1 VLQVALATAAQL
13 PDLDEDG
20 AALLEALDAEGV
32 QAAPVVWD
40 SGADWAAYD
49 LVVVRST
56 WDYDRRREQ
65 FLAWAAS
72 VPRLANPADVLAW
85 NTDKTYL
92 QALASAGV
100 PVVET
105 TWLVPGDVFTP
116 PAGPYVVKP
125 TVSAGARDTA
135 AYDGGADAT
144 AHVQRLLAAGRP
156 VMVQP
161 YLPQVDVLGET
172 SVLCFEGEVSH
183 AASKSALLQVGAG
196 VRNDI
201 DSRAFVTPAEPTRAQ
216 VRSRQG
222 CPGCGGAAAALRPG
236 GPGARSGGPAA
247 ARAGAHRAAA
257 VPAARRRGDGA
268 LCCGLAPPSGPVV
281 ARWVRTATVNTSE
294 APSTCSA
301 TSTGGTPEKYC
312 Q

>member
-1 VLQVALATAAQL
+1 MLQVALATAAQL

-216 VRSRQG
+216 VDLAKAALAVVGQPLLYARVDLV
-222 CPGCGGAAAALRPG
+222 PGPEGPLLLELELTEPSLFLRHAEGATARFAAALRRRADRSSPG
-236 GPGARSGGPAA
+236 GS
-247 ARAGAHRAAA
+247 
-257 VPAARRRGDGA
+257 VPRR
-268 LCCGLAPPSGPVV
+268 
-281 ARWVRTATVNTSE
+281 
-294 APSTCSA
+294 
-301 TSTGGTPEKYC
+301 
-312 Q
+312 

>member
-20 AALLEALDAEGV
+20 AALLKALDAEGV

-216 VRSRQG
+216 VDL
-222 CPGCGGAAAALRPG
+222 AKAALAVVGQPLLYARVDLVPG
-236 GPGARSGGPAA
+236 PDGPLLLELELTEPSLFLRHAEGAT
-247 ARAGAHRAAA
+247 ARFAAA
-257 VPAARRRGDGA
+257 VRRRADRSS
-268 LCCGLAPPSGPVV
+268 P
-281 ARWVRTATVNTSE
+281 
-294 APSTCSA
+294 
-301 TSTGGTPEKYC
+301 GGSVPRR
-312 Q
+312 

>member
-32 QAAPVVWD
+32 RAAPVVWD

-72 VPRLANPADVLAW
+72 VPRLANPAEVLAW

-92 QALASAGV
+92 QALAAAGV

-116 PAGPYVVKP
+116 PAGPYVVKL

-161 YLPQVDVLGET
+161 YLSQVDFLGET

-201 DSRAFVTPAEPTRAQ
+201 DSRAFVTPTEPTGAQ
-216 VRSRQG
+216 VDLAMAALAVVGQPLLYARVDLV
-222 CPGCGGAAAALRPG
+222 PGPDGPLLLELELTEPSLFVRHAEGAAARF
-236 GPGARSGGPAA
+236 
-247 ARAGAHRAAA
+247 AAA
-257 VPAARRRGDGA
+257 VRRRADRSS
-268 LCCGLAPPSGPVV
+268 P
-281 ARWVRTATVNTSE
+281 
-294 APSTCSA
+294 
-301 TSTGGTPEKYC
+301 GGSVPRR
-312 Q
+312 

>member
-161 YLPQVDVLGET
+161 YLPQVEVLGET

-216 VRSRQG
+216 VDL
-222 CPGCGGAAAALRPG
+222 AKAALAVVGQPLLYARVDLVPG
-236 GPGARSGGPAA
+236 PEGPLLLELELTEPSLFLRHAEGAT
-247 ARAGAHRAAA
+247 ARFAAA
-257 VPAARRRGDGA
+257 VRRRADRSS
-268 LCCGLAPPSGPVV
+268 P
-281 ARWVRTATVNTSE
+281 
-294 APSTCSA
+294 
-301 TSTGGTPEKYC
+301 GGFVPRR
-312 Q
+312 

>member
-1 VLQVALATAAQL
+1 MLQVALATAAQL

-20 AALLEALDAEGV
+20 AALLERLDAEGV

-216 VRSRQG
+216 VDL
-222 CPGCGGAAAALRPG
+222 AKAALAVVGQPLLYARVDLVPG
-236 GPGARSGGPAA
+236 PDGPLLLELELTEPSLFLRHAEGAT
-247 ARAGAHRAAA
+247 ARFAAA
-257 VPAARRRGDGA
+257 VRRRADRSS
-268 LCCGLAPPSGPVV
+268 P
-281 ARWVRTATVNTSE
+281 
-294 APSTCSA
+294 
-301 TSTGGTPEKYC
+301 GGSVPRR
-312 Q
+312 

>member
-1 VLQVALATAAQL
+1 MLQVALATAAQL

-32 QAAPVVWD
+32 RAAPVVWD

-72 VPRLANPADVLAW
+72 VPRLANPAEVLAW

-161 YLPQVDVLGET
+161 YLSQVDVLGET

-201 DSRAFVTPAEPTRAQ
+201 DSRAFVTPTEPTGAQ
-216 VRSRQG
+216 VDLATAALAVVGQPLLYARVDLV
-222 CPGCGGAAAALRPG
+222 PGPDGPLLLELELTEPSLFLRHAEGAAARF
-236 GPGARSGGPAA
+236 
-247 ARAGAHRAAA
+247 AAA
-257 VPAARRRGDGA
+257 VRRRADRSS
-268 LCCGLAPPSGPVV
+268 P
-281 ARWVRTATVNTSE
+281 
-294 APSTCSA
+294 
-301 TSTGGTPEKYC
+301 GGSVPRR
-312 Q
+312 

>member
-1 VLQVALATAAQL
+1 MLQVALATAAQL

-32 QAAPVVWD
+32 QAAPVVWA

-161 YLPQVDVLGET
+161 YLSQVDVLGET

-201 DSRAFVTPAEPTRAQ
+201 DSRALVTPAEPTRAQ
-216 VRSRQG
+216 VDLAKAALAVVGQPLLYARVDLV
-222 CPGCGGAAAALRPG
+222 PGPEGPLLLELELTEPSLFLRHAEGATARFAAAVRRRADRSSPG
-236 GPGARSGGPAA
+236 GP
-247 ARAGAHRAAA
+247 
-257 VPAARRRGDGA
+257 VPRR
-268 LCCGLAPPSGPVV
+268 
-281 ARWVRTATVNTSE
+281 
-294 APSTCSA
+294 
-301 TSTGGTPEKYC
+301 
-312 Q
+312 

>member
-116 PAGPYVVKP
+116 PAGPYVVKL

-161 YLPQVDVLGET
+161 YLSQVDFLGET

-201 DSRAFVTPAEPTRAQ
+201 DSRAFVTPTEPTGAQ
-216 VRSRQG
+216 VDLAMAALAVVGQPLLYARVDLV
-222 CPGCGGAAAALRPG
+222 PGPDGPLLLELELTEPSLFVRHAEGAAARF
-236 GPGARSGGPAA
+236 
-247 ARAGAHRAAA
+247 AAA
-257 VPAARRRGDGA
+257 VRRRADRSS
-268 LCCGLAPPSGPVV
+268 P
-281 ARWVRTATVNTSE
+281 
-294 APSTCSA
+294 
-301 TSTGGTPEKYC
+301 GGSVPRR
-312 Q
+312 

>member
-1 VLQVALATAAQL
+1 MLQVALATAAQL

-32 QAAPVVWD
+32 RAAPVVWD

-216 VRSRQG
+216 VDL
-222 CPGCGGAAAALRPG
+222 AKAALAVVGQPLLYARVDLVPG
-236 GPGARSGGPAA
+236 PDGPLLLELELTEPSLFLRHAEGAT
-247 ARAGAHRAAA
+247 ARFAAA
-257 VPAARRRGDGA
+257 VRRRADRSS
-268 LCCGLAPPSGPVV
+268 P
-281 ARWVRTATVNTSE
+281 
-294 APSTCSA
+294 
-301 TSTGGTPEKYC
+301 GGSVPRR
-312 Q
+312 

>member
-135 AYDGGADAT
+135 AYDGGADAS

-216 VRSRQG
+216 VDL
-222 CPGCGGAAAALRPG
+222 AKAALAVVGQPLLYARVDLVPG
-236 GPGARSGGPAA
+236 PDGPLLLELELTEPSLFLRHAEGAT
-247 ARAGAHRAAA
+247 ARFAAA
-257 VPAARRRGDGA
+257 VRRRADRSS
-268 LCCGLAPPSGPVV
+268 P
-281 ARWVRTATVNTSE
+281 
-294 APSTCSA
+294 
-301 TSTGGTPEKYC
+301 GGSVPRR
-312 Q
+312 

>member
-1 VLQVALATAAQL
+1 MLQVALATAAQL

-32 QAAPVVWD
+32 RAAPVVWD

-72 VPRLANPADVLAW
+72 VPRLANPAEVLAW

-92 QALASAGV
+92 QALAAAGV

-161 YLPQVDVLGET
+161 YLSQVDFLGET

-201 DSRAFVTPAEPTRAQ
+201 DSRAFVTPTEPTGAQ
-216 VRSRQG
+216 VDLAMAALAVVGQPLLYARVDLV
-222 CPGCGGAAAALRPG
+222 PGPDGPLLLELELTEPSLFVRHAEGAAARF
-236 GPGARSGGPAA
+236 
-247 ARAGAHRAAA
+247 AAA
-257 VPAARRRGDGA
+257 VRRRADRSS
-268 LCCGLAPPSGPVV
+268 P
-281 ARWVRTATVNTSE
+281 
-294 APSTCSA
+294 
-301 TSTGGTPEKYC
+301 GGSVPRR
-312 Q
+312 

>member
-1 VLQVALATAAQL
+1 MLQVALATAAQL

-161 YLPQVDVLGET
+161 YLPQVEVLGET

-216 VRSRQG
+216 VDL
-222 CPGCGGAAAALRPG
+222 AKAALAVVGQPLLYARVDLVPG
-236 GPGARSGGPAA
+236 PEGPLLLELELTEPSLFLRHAEGAT
-247 ARAGAHRAAA
+247 ARFAAA
-257 VPAARRRGDGA
+257 VRRRADRSS
-268 LCCGLAPPSGPVV
+268 P
-281 ARWVRTATVNTSE
+281 
-294 APSTCSA
+294 
-301 TSTGGTPEKYC
+301 GGFVPRR
-312 Q
+312 

>member
-216 VRSRQG
+216 VDL
-222 CPGCGGAAAALRPG
+222 AKAALAVVGQPLLYARVDLVPG
-236 GPGARSGGPAA
+236 PEGPLLLELELTEPSLFLRHAEGAT
-247 ARAGAHRAAA
+247 ARFAAA
-257 VPAARRRGDGA
+257 VRRRADQSS
-268 LCCGLAPPSGPVV
+268 P
-281 ARWVRTATVNTSE
+281 
-294 APSTCSA
+294 
-301 TSTGGTPEKYC
+301 GGSVPRR
-312 Q
+312 

>member
-32 QAAPVVWD
+32 RAAPVVWD

-72 VPRLANPADVLAW
+72 VPRLANPAEVLAW

-161 YLPQVDVLGET
+161 YLSQVDVLGET

-201 DSRAFVTPAEPTRAQ
+201 DSRAFVTPTEPTGAQ
-216 VRSRQG
+216 VDLATAALAVVGQPLLYARVDLV
-222 CPGCGGAAAALRPG
+222 PGPDGPLLLELELTEPSLFLRHAEGAAARF
-236 GPGARSGGPAA
+236 
-247 ARAGAHRAAA
+247 AAA
-257 VPAARRRGDGA
+257 VRRRADRSS
-268 LCCGLAPPSGPVV
+268 P
-281 ARWVRTATVNTSE
+281 
-294 APSTCSA
+294 
-301 TSTGGTPEKYC
+301 GGSVPRR
-312 Q
+312 

>member
-1 VLQVALATAAQL
+1 MLQVALATAAQL

-32 QAAPVVWD
+32 RAAPVVWD

-72 VPRLANPADVLAW
+72 VPRLANPAEVLAW

-92 QALASAGV
+92 QALAAAGV

-116 PAGPYVVKP
+116 PAGPYVVKL

-161 YLPQVDVLGET
+161 YLSQVDFLGET

-201 DSRAFVTPAEPTRAQ
+201 DSRAFVTPTEPTGAQ
-216 VRSRQG
+216 VDLAMAALAVVGQPLLYARVDLV
-222 CPGCGGAAAALRPG
+222 PGPDGPLLLELELTEPSLFVRHAEGAAARF
-236 GPGARSGGPAA
+236 
-247 ARAGAHRAAA
+247 AAA
-257 VPAARRRGDGA
+257 VRRRADRSS
-268 LCCGLAPPSGPVV
+268 P
-281 ARWVRTATVNTSE
+281 
-294 APSTCSA
+294 
-301 TSTGGTPEKYC
+301 GGSVPRR
-312 Q
+312 

>member
-1 VLQVALATAAQL
+1 MLQVALATAAQL

-161 YLPQVDVLGET
+161 YLPQVEVLGET

-216 VRSRQG
+216 VDL
-222 CPGCGGAAAALRPG
+222 AKAALAVVGQPLLYARVDLVPG
-236 GPGARSGGPAA
+236 PEGPLLLELELTEPSLFLRHAEGAT
-247 ARAGAHRAAA
+247 ARFAAA
-257 VPAARRRGDGA
+257 VRRRADRSS
-268 LCCGLAPPSGPVV
+268 P
-281 ARWVRTATVNTSE
+281 
-294 APSTCSA
+294 
-301 TSTGGTPEKYC
+301 GGSVPRR
-312 Q
+312 

>member
-183 AASKSALLQVGAG
+183 AASKSALLHVGAG

-201 DSRAFVTPAEPTRAQ
+201 DSRAFVTPAEPSRAQ
-216 VRSRQG
+216 VDL
-222 CPGCGGAAAALRPG
+222 AKAALAVVGQPLLYARVDLVPG
-236 GPGARSGGPAA
+236 PDGPLLLELELTEPSLFLRHAEGAT
-247 ARAGAHRAAA
+247 ARFAAA
-257 VPAARRRGDGA
+257 VRRRADRSS
-268 LCCGLAPPSGPVV
+268 P
-281 ARWVRTATVNTSE
+281 
-294 APSTCSA
+294 
-301 TSTGGTPEKYC
+301 GGSVPRR
-312 Q
+312 

>member
-1 VLQVALATAAQL
+1 MLQVALATAAQL

-161 YLPQVDVLGET
+161 YLPQVEVLGET
-172 SVLCFEGEVSH
+172 SVLCFEGEMSH

-216 VRSRQG
+216 VDL
-222 CPGCGGAAAALRPG
+222 AKAALAVVGQPLLYARVDLVPG
-236 GPGARSGGPAA
+236 PEGPLLLELELTEPSLFLRHAEGAT
-247 ARAGAHRAAA
+247 ARFAAA
-257 VPAARRRGDGA
+257 VRRRADRSS
-268 LCCGLAPPSGPVV
+268 P
-281 ARWVRTATVNTSE
+281 
-294 APSTCSA
+294 
-301 TSTGGTPEKYC
+301 GGSVPRR
-312 Q
+312 

>member
-1 VLQVALATAAQL
+1 
-13 PDLDEDG
+13 
-20 AALLEALDAEGV
+20 
-32 QAAPVVWD
+32 
-40 SGADWAAYD
+40 
-49 LVVVRST
+49 VRST

-72 VPRLANPADVLAW
+72 VPRLANPAEVLAW

-161 YLPQVDVLGET
+161 YLSQVDVLGET
-172 SVLCFEGEVSH
+172 SVLCFEDEVSH

-201 DSRAFVTPAEPTRAQ
+201 DSRAFVTPTEPTGAQ
-216 VRSRQG
+216 VDLATAALAVVGQPLLYARVDLV
-222 CPGCGGAAAALRPG
+222 PGPDGPLLLELELTEPSLFLRHAEGAAARF
-236 GPGARSGGPAA
+236 
-247 ARAGAHRAAA
+247 AAA
-257 VPAARRRGDGA
+257 VRRRADRSS
-268 LCCGLAPPSGPVV
+268 P
-281 ARWVRTATVNTSE
+281 
-294 APSTCSA
+294 
-301 TSTGGTPEKYC
+301 GGSVPRR
-312 Q
+312 

>member
-32 QAAPVVWD
+32 RAAPVVWD

-72 VPRLANPADVLAW
+72 VPRLANPAEVLAW

-161 YLPQVDVLGET
+161 YLSQVDVLGET

-201 DSRAFVTPAEPTRAQ
+201 DSRAFVTPTEPTGAQ
-216 VRSRQG
+216 VDLAMAALAVVGQPLLYDPVDLV
-222 CPGCGGAAAALRPG
+222 PGPDGPLLLELELTEPSLFLRHAEGAAARF
-236 GPGARSGGPAA
+236 
-247 ARAGAHRAAA
+247 AAA
-257 VPAARRRGDGA
+257 VRRRADRSS
-268 LCCGLAPPSGPVV
+268 P
-281 ARWVRTATVNTSE
+281 
-294 APSTCSA
+294 
-301 TSTGGTPEKYC
+301 GGSVPRR
-312 Q
+312 

>member
-216 VRSRQG
+216 VDL
-222 CPGCGGAAAALRPG
+222 AKAALAVVGQPLLYARVDLVPG
-236 GPGARSGGPAA
+236 PDGPLLLELELTEPSLFLRHAEGAT
-247 ARAGAHRAAA
+247 ARFAAA
-257 VPAARRRGDGA
+257 VRRRADRSS
-268 LCCGLAPPSGPVV
+268 P
-281 ARWVRTATVNTSE
+281 
-294 APSTCSA
+294 
-301 TSTGGTPEKYC
+301 GGSVPRR
-312 Q
+312 

>member
-32 QAAPVVWD
+32 RAAPVVWD

-161 YLPQVDVLGET
+161 YLPQVEVLGET
-172 SVLCFEGEVSH
+172 SVLCFEGEMSH

-201 DSRAFVTPAEPTRAQ
+201 DSRAFVTPAEPSRAQ
-216 VRSRQG
+216 VDL
-222 CPGCGGAAAALRPG
+222 AKAALAVVGQPLLYARVDLVPG
-236 GPGARSGGPAA
+236 PDGPLLLELELTEPSLFLRHAEGAT
-247 ARAGAHRAAA
+247 ARFAAA
-257 VPAARRRGDGA
+257 VRRRADRSS
-268 LCCGLAPPSGPVV
+268 P
-281 ARWVRTATVNTSE
+281 
-294 APSTCSA
+294 
-301 TSTGGTPEKYC
+301 GGSVPRR
-312 Q
+312 

>member
-1 VLQVALATAAQL
+1 MLQVALATAAQL

-32 QAAPVVWD
+32 RAAPVVWD

-72 VPRLANPADVLAW
+72 VPRLANPAEVLAW

-92 QALASAGV
+92 QALAAAGV

-116 PAGPYVVKP
+116 PAGPYVVKL

-161 YLPQVDVLGET
+161 YLSQVDFLGES

-201 DSRAFVTPAEPTRAQ
+201 DSRAFVTPTEPTGAQ
-216 VRSRQG
+216 VDLAMAALAVVGQPLLYARVDLV
-222 CPGCGGAAAALRPG
+222 PGPDGPLLLELELTEPSLFVRHAEGAAARF
-236 GPGARSGGPAA
+236 
-247 ARAGAHRAAA
+247 AAA
-257 VPAARRRGDGA
+257 VRRRADRSS
-268 LCCGLAPPSGPVV
+268 P
-281 ARWVRTATVNTSE
+281 
-294 APSTCSA
+294 
-301 TSTGGTPEKYC
+301 GGSVPRR
-312 Q
+312 

>member
-1 VLQVALATAAQL
+1 MLQVALATAAQL

-216 VRSRQG
+216 VDL
-222 CPGCGGAAAALRPG
+222 AKAALAVVGQPLLYARVDLVPG
-236 GPGARSGGPAA
+236 PEGPLLLELELTEPSLFLRHAEGAT
-247 ARAGAHRAAA
+247 ARFAAA
-257 VPAARRRGDGA
+257 VRRRADQSS
-268 LCCGLAPPSGPVV
+268 P
-281 ARWVRTATVNTSE
+281 
-294 APSTCSA
+294 
-301 TSTGGTPEKYC
+301 GGSVPRR
-312 Q
+312 

>member
-1 VLQVALATAAQL
+1 MLQVALATAAQL

-161 YLPQVDVLGET
+161 YLPQVEVLGET
-172 SVLCFEGEVSH
+172 SVLCFEGEMSH

-201 DSRAFVTPAEPTRAQ
+201 DSRALVTPAEPTRAQ
-216 VRSRQG
+216 VDL
-222 CPGCGGAAAALRPG
+222 AKAALAVVGQPLLYARVDLVPG
-236 GPGARSGGPAA
+236 PEGPLLLELELTEPSLFLRHAEEATARF
-247 ARAGAHRAAA
+247 AAA
-257 VPAARRRGDGA
+257 VRRRADRSSPGESV
-268 LCCGLAPPSGPVV
+268 P
-281 ARWVRTATVNTSE
+281 RR
-294 APSTCSA
+294 
-301 TSTGGTPEKYC
+301 
-312 Q
+312 

>member
-32 QAAPVVWD
+32 RAAPVVWD

-72 VPRLANPADVLAW
+72 VPRLANPAEVLAW

-216 VRSRQG
+216 VDL
-222 CPGCGGAAAALRPG
+222 AKAALAVVGQPLLYARVDLVPG
-236 GPGARSGGPAA
+236 PDGPLLLELELTEPSLFLRHAKGAT
-247 ARAGAHRAAA
+247 ARFAAA
-257 VPAARRRGDGA
+257 VRRRADRSS
-268 LCCGLAPPSGPVV
+268 P
-281 ARWVRTATVNTSE
+281 
-294 APSTCSA
+294 
-301 TSTGGTPEKYC
+301 GGSVPRR
-312 Q
+312 

>member
-1 VLQVALATAAQL
+1 MLQVALATAAQL

-20 AALLEALDAEGV
+20 AALLKALDAEGV

-216 VRSRQG
+216 VDL
-222 CPGCGGAAAALRPG
+222 AKAALAVVGQPLLYARVDLVPG
-236 GPGARSGGPAA
+236 PDGPLLLELELTEPSLFLRHAEGAT
-247 ARAGAHRAAA
+247 ARFAAA
-257 VPAARRRGDGA
+257 VRRRADRSS
-268 LCCGLAPPSGPVV
+268 P
-281 ARWVRTATVNTSE
+281 
-294 APSTCSA
+294 
-301 TSTGGTPEKYC
+301 GGSVPRR
-312 Q
+312 

>member
-161 YLPQVDVLGET
+161 YLPQVEVLGET

-216 VRSRQG
+216 VDL
-222 CPGCGGAAAALRPG
+222 AKAALAVVGQQLLYARVDLVPG
-236 GPGARSGGPAA
+236 PEGPLLLELELTEPSLFLRHAEGAT
-247 ARAGAHRAAA
+247 ARFAAA
-257 VPAARRRGDGA
+257 VRRRADRSS
-268 LCCGLAPPSGPVV
+268 P
-281 ARWVRTATVNTSE
+281 
-294 APSTCSA
+294 
-301 TSTGGTPEKYC
+301 GGSVPRR
-312 Q
+312 

>member
-1 VLQVALATAAQL
+1 MLQVALATAAQL

-32 QAAPVVWD
+32 QAAPVLWD

-216 VRSRQG
+216 VDL
-222 CPGCGGAAAALRPG
+222 AKAALAVVGQPLLYARVDLVPG
-236 GPGARSGGPAA
+236 PDGPLLLELELTEPSLFLRHAQGAT
-247 ARAGAHRAAA
+247 ARFAAA
-257 VPAARRRGDGA
+257 VRRRADRSS
-268 LCCGLAPPSGPVV
+268 P
-281 ARWVRTATVNTSE
+281 
-294 APSTCSA
+294 
-301 TSTGGTPEKYC
+301 GGSVPRR
-312 Q
+312 

>member
-65 FLAWAAS
+65 FLAWAAAS

-216 VRSRQG
+216 VDL
-222 CPGCGGAAAALRPG
+222 AKAALAVVGQPLLYARVDLVPG
-236 GPGARSGGPAA
+236 PEGPLLLELELTEPSLFLRHAEGAT
-247 ARAGAHRAAA
+247 ARFAAA
-257 VPAARRRGDGA
+257 VRRRADRSS
-268 LCCGLAPPSGPVV
+268 P
-281 ARWVRTATVNTSE
+281 
-294 APSTCSA
+294 
-301 TSTGGTPEKYC
+301 GGSVPRR
-312 Q
+312 

>member
-1 VLQVALATAAQL
+1 MLQVALATAAQL

-216 VRSRQG
+216 VDL
-222 CPGCGGAAAALRPG
+222 AKAALAVVGQPLLYARVDLVPG
-236 GPGARSGGPAA
+236 PDGPLLLELELTEPSLFLRHAEGAT
-247 ARAGAHRAAA
+247 ARFAAA
-257 VPAARRRGDGA
+257 VRRRADRSS
-268 LCCGLAPPSGPVV
+268 P
-281 ARWVRTATVNTSE
+281 
-294 APSTCSA
+294 
-301 TSTGGTPEKYC
+301 GGSVPRR
-312 Q
+312 

>member
-1 VLQVALATAAQL
+1 MLQVALATAAQL

-32 QAAPVVWD
+32 RAAPVVWD

-201 DSRAFVTPAEPTRAQ
+201 DSRAFVTPTEPTGAQ
-216 VRSRQG
+216 VDL
-222 CPGCGGAAAALRPG
+222 AMAALAVVGQPLLYARVDLVPG
-236 GPGARSGGPAA
+236 PDGPLLLELELTEPSLFLRHAEGAT
-247 ARAGAHRAAA
+247 ARFAAA
-257 VPAARRRGDGA
+257 VRRRADRSS
-268 LCCGLAPPSGPVV
+268 P
-281 ARWVRTATVNTSE
+281 
-294 APSTCSA
+294 
-301 TSTGGTPEKYC
+301 GGSVPRR
-312 Q
+312 

>member
-1 VLQVALATAAQL
+1 MLQVALATAAQL

-161 YLPQVDVLGET
+161 YLPQVEVLGET

-216 VRSRQG
+216 VDL
-222 CPGCGGAAAALRPG
+222 AKAALAVVGQPLLYARVDLVPG
-236 GPGARSGGPAA
+236 PDGPLLLELELTEPSLFLRHAEGAT
-247 ARAGAHRAAA
+247 ARFAAA
-257 VPAARRRGDGA
+257 VRRRADRSS
-268 LCCGLAPPSGPVV
+268 P
-281 ARWVRTATVNTSE
+281 
-294 APSTCSA
+294 
-301 TSTGGTPEKYC
+301 GGSVPRR
-312 Q
+312 

>member
-32 QAAPVVWD
+32 RAAPVVWD

-72 VPRLANPADVLAW
+72 VPRLANPAEVLAW

-92 QALASAGV
+92 QALAAAGV

-116 PAGPYVVKP
+116 PAGPYVVKL

-161 YLPQVDVLGET
+161 YLSQVDFLGES

-201 DSRAFVTPAEPTRAQ
+201 DSRAFVTPTEPTGAQ
-216 VRSRQG
+216 VDLAMAALAVVGQPLLYARVDLV
-222 CPGCGGAAAALRPG
+222 PGPDGPLLLELELTEPSLFVRHAEGAAARF
-236 GPGARSGGPAA
+236 
-247 ARAGAHRAAA
+247 AAA
-257 VPAARRRGDGA
+257 VRRRADRSS
-268 LCCGLAPPSGPVV
+268 P
-281 ARWVRTATVNTSE
+281 
-294 APSTCSA
+294 
-301 TSTGGTPEKYC
+301 GGSVPRR
-312 Q
+312 

>member
-1 VLQVALATAAQL
+1 MLQVALATAAQL

-32 QAAPVVWD
+32 RAAPVVWD

-135 AYDGGADAT
+135 AYDGGADAS

-161 YLPQVDVLGET
+161 YLSQVDVLGET

-201 DSRAFVTPAEPTRAQ
+201 DSRAFVTPAEPSRAQ
-216 VRSRQG
+216 VDLAKAALAVVGQPLLYARVDLV
-222 CPGCGGAAAALRPG
+222 PGPDGPLLLELELTEPSLFVRHAEGAAARF
-236 GPGARSGGPAA
+236 
-247 ARAGAHRAAA
+247 AAA
-257 VPAARRRGDGA
+257 VRRRADRSS
-268 LCCGLAPPSGPVV
+268 P
-281 ARWVRTATVNTSE
+281 
-294 APSTCSA
+294 
-301 TSTGGTPEKYC
+301 GGSVPRR
-312 Q
+312 

>member
-135 AYDGGADAT
+135 AYDGGADAS

-161 YLPQVDVLGET
+161 YQPQVDVLGET

-183 AASKSALLQVGAG
+183 ATSKSALLQVGAG

-216 VRSRQG
+216 VDL
-222 CPGCGGAAAALRPG
+222 AKAALAVVGQPLLYARVDLVPG
-236 GPGARSGGPAA
+236 PDGPLLLELELTEPSLFLRHAEGAT
-247 ARAGAHRAAA
+247 ARFAAA
-257 VPAARRRGDGA
+257 VRRRADRSS
-268 LCCGLAPPSGPVV
+268 P
-281 ARWVRTATVNTSE
+281 
-294 APSTCSA
+294 
-301 TSTGGTPEKYC
+301 GGSVPRR
-312 Q
+312 

>member
-1 VLQVALATAAQL
+1 MLQVALATAAQL

-216 VRSRQG
+216 VDL
-222 CPGCGGAAAALRPG
+222 AKAALAVVGQPLLYARLDLVPG
-236 GPGARSGGPAA
+236 PDGPLLLELELTEPSLFLRHAEGAT
-247 ARAGAHRAAA
+247 ARFAAA
-257 VPAARRRGDGA
+257 VRRRADRSS
-268 LCCGLAPPSGPVV
+268 P
-281 ARWVRTATVNTSE
+281 
-294 APSTCSA
+294 
-301 TSTGGTPEKYC
+301 GGSVPRR
-312 Q
+312 

>member
-32 QAAPVVWD
+32 QAVPVVWD

-161 YLPQVDVLGET
+161 YLPQVEVLGET

-216 VRSRQG
+216 VDL
-222 CPGCGGAAAALRPG
+222 AKAALAVVGQPLLYARVDLVPG
-236 GPGARSGGPAA
+236 PEGPLLLELELTEPSLFLRHAEGAT
-247 ARAGAHRAAA
+247 ARFAAA
-257 VPAARRRGDGA
+257 VRRRADRSS
-268 LCCGLAPPSGPVV
+268 P
-281 ARWVRTATVNTSE
+281 
-294 APSTCSA
+294 
-301 TSTGGTPEKYC
+301 GGSVPRR
-312 Q
+312 

>member
-1 VLQVALATAAQL
+1 MLQVALATAAQL

-172 SVLCFEGEVSH
+172 SVLCFEGEMSH

-201 DSRAFVTPAEPTRAQ
+201 DSRAFVTPAEPSRAQ
-216 VRSRQG
+216 VDL
-222 CPGCGGAAAALRPG
+222 AKAALAVVGQPLLYARVDLVPG
-236 GPGARSGGPAA
+236 PDGPLLLELELTEPSLFLRHAEGAT
-247 ARAGAHRAAA
+247 ARFAAA
-257 VPAARRRGDGA
+257 VRRRADRSS
-268 LCCGLAPPSGPVV
+268 P
-281 ARWVRTATVNTSE
+281 
-294 APSTCSA
+294 
-301 TSTGGTPEKYC
+301 GGSVPRR
-312 Q
+312 